1 MPADPNWRQ
10 VIDADAPHL
19 GGNIRFGDPETYSPS
34 VWDFVIDRFGVRSVL
49 DLGSGVGNAACYFAR
64 KGLHVVAVDG
74 LRENVE
80 NAIYPTFLCDLTQG
94 PVTTRV
100 DLVHCQEVVEHI
112 EEAYL
117 DNLLNSLMCGKYI
130 LMTNALPGQG
140 GHHHVNLQPTEYWID
155 HLVRRGC
162 QLLALDSNRVRAL
175 AQADGAPYLAT
186 TGILLANGR
195 RF

>member
-1 MPADPNWRQ
+1 MQADPNWR
-10 VIDADAPHL
+10 VVASEADPHL

-34 VWDFVIDRFGVRSVL
+34 VWDYVIDRFGLRSVM
-49 DLGSGVGNAACYFAR
+49 DLGSGVGNAACYFAKR
-64 KGLHVVAVDG
+64 GLSVVAVDG
-74 LRENVE
+74 LSENVE
-80 NAIYPTFLCDLTQG
+80 KAVYPTLLWDLTKG
-94 PVTTRV
+94 PVTTQV

-117 DNLLNSLMCGKYI
+117 DNLLSSLMCGKYI

-155 HLVRRGC
+155 HLRRRGC
-162 QLLALDSNRVRAL
+162 QLLAVDSSRVRAL
-175 AQADGAPYLAT
+175 AQKDGAPYLAA
-186 TGILLANGR
+186 TGILLANGH